1 MIELLRTNDPVLISW
16 LTAVLGEIGVE
27 IIVFD
32 SHTSILGGSANAIR
46 RRVMVIDDDFAD
58 HVVHNDVAMSVG
70 RCATFI
76 ARPATFR

>member
-46 RRVMVIDDDFAD
+46 RRVMVIDDDFAEAKRTFEEA
-58 HVVHNDVAMSVG
+58 VAELNGDVG
-70 RCATFI
+70 I
-76 ARPATFR
+76 YEYPK

>member
-27 IIVFD
+27 IIVLD

-46 RRVMVIDDDFAD
+46 RRVMVIDDDFAEAKRTFEEAAAEL
-58 HVVHNDVAMSVG
+58 NGDVG
-70 RCATFI
+70 I
-76 ARPATFR
+76 YEYPK